1 MVYTGLGGVV
11 EHLNVEQKNRSKNKT
26 TNRSVTED
34 ERHGI
39 DLQVSRVNCRLSCS
53 KTNAGCTY
61 SHHNCWRNST
71 SGCCCNHCYHC
82 HTLDSIRWSSC
93 NWPCNCKTHLST
105 PLVSHWVQ
113 MAFVQGLGKIID
125 LQ

>member
-11 EHLNVEQKNRSKNKT
+11 EHLNVEQRNRSKNKT

-53 KTNAGCTY
+53 KTNAVLTPTTTVGAIQL
-61 SHHNCWRNST
+61 
-71 SGCCCNHCYHC
+71 
-82 HTLDSIRWSSC
+82 LDVVVIIVITA
-93 NWPCNCKTHLST
+93 THWI
-105 PLVSHWVQ
+105 P
-113 MAFVQGLGKIID
+113 FVGRSAIGHAIVELI
-125 LQ
+125 